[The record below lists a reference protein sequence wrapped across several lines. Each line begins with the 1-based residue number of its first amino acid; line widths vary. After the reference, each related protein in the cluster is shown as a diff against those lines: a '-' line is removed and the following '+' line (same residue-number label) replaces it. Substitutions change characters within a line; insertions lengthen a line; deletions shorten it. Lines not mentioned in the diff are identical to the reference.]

1 MPIDFEPEPHMAQ
14 LVKRTAAFVR
24 QEVLGVVQQLLADTE
39 IHLAASRGLIWK
51 PAWKLDRG
59 ERAAQVTAIA
69 KVIVAEAVSRVVDR
83 SAQACGALGVSG
95 DFPLARYL
103 AEVRPFRIYD
113 GPFET
118 HRWSIGRR
126 VVRNVKRAKDG
137 RS

>member
-1 MPIDFEPEPHMAQ
+1 MPIDFEPEPHVAQ
-14 LVKRTAAFVR
+14 LVERTAAFGR
-24 QEVLGVVQQLLADTE
+24 QEVLGMVQEFLADTE
-39 IHLAASRGLIWK
+39 IHLAASRGLIWR

-69 KVIVAEAVSRVVDR
+69 KVIVAEAVGRVVDR
-83 SAQACGALGVSG
+83 SAQACGVLGVSG
-95 DFPLARYL
+95 DFPSPATWPRSG
-103 AEVRPFRIYD
+103 RIYD